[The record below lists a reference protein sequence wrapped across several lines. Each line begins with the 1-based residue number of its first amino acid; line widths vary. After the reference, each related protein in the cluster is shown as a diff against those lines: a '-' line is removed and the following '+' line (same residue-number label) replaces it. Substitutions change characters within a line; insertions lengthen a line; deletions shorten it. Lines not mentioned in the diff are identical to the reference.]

1 MDMISGHPEQ
11 VRGKNC
17 LNTTVMLYWG
27 NIMCLRALI
36 FWLVLVM
43 PATAIAWPGDVLTV
57 HDGDTVRVQSAE
69 GEAVS
74 IRVYG
79 VDCPELGQ
87 PYGAEAR
94 DMTSQLLSGQRVE
107 ILPAQAR
114 KSYKR
119 EVAVVMLPDGETLE
133 DALISGGL
141 AWVDGRYCKRPE
153 CDNWRQHQANAK
165 AAKRGLW
172 SADNPIPPW
181 TWRRLQRNQKVHI
194 YFQ

>member
-1 MDMISGHPEQ
+1 MH
-11 VRGKNC
+11 
-17 LNTTVMLYWG
+17 
-27 NIMCLRALI
+27 LRALI

-43 PATAIAWPGDVLTV
+43 PASAIAWPGEVLTA

-94 DMTSQLLSGQRVE
+94 DMTTKLLSGRRVE
-107 ILPAQAR
+107 IIPAQKR
-114 KSYKR
+114 KSYRR
-119 EVAVVMLPDGETLE
+119 EVAIISVPEVMTLE
-133 DALISGGL
+133 DALVSGGL

-172 SADNPIPPW
+172 SVDNPIPPW
-181 TWRRLQRNQKVHI
+181 TWRRMQRSGVAHK
-194 YFQ
+194 

>member
-1 MDMISGHPEQ
+1 M
-11 VRGKNC
+11 K
-17 LNTTVMLYWG
+17 L
-27 NIMCLRALI
+27 
-36 FWLVLVM
+36 
-43 PATAIAWPGDVLTV
+43 TAIKVILLLLLPTPAFAWPGDVLTV
-57 HDGDTVRVQSAE
+57 HDGDTVRVQPAE

-94 DMTSQLLSGQRVE
+94 DMTTKLLSGRRVE
-107 ILPAQAR
+107 IIPAQKR
-114 KSYKR
+114 KSYRR
-119 EVAVVMLPDGETLE
+119 EVAIINVPEVMTLE
-133 DALISGGL
+133 DALVSGGL

-181 TWRRLQRNQKVHI
+181 TWRRLQRNQ
-194 YFQ
+194 